1 MLATSVEDILATD
14 PDNEYARE
22 ERHLD
27 WLILDRAAA
36 VGEVLP
42 TIGFYLHLVD
52 TDLGA
57 PLFTVIAASAMLGY
71 QREGIELTAGFTA
84 GYLSQEPQLNP
95 QKDVQG
101 NVEEAVAVRDRIISN
116 FQKAANLPEGS
127 AEKKRLLTFVVVGG
141 GFAGIEAFA
150 EMRCEVPGL
159 RLRCDNVIPHS
170 RGLGSS
176 SAAIVG
182 GICLA
187 RGLVAGGSLL
197 MDDDAV
203 FTLAA
208 RMEGHPDNVAPAF
221 YGGFTIAISH
231 DRTYQATAVAVD
243 PRVKVLAFV
252 PPEPLK
258 TSVAR
263 GLLPDTVPHC
273 DAVADAARS
282 ALLVVALSGRPEL
295 LHAAT
300 EDFLHQRYRE
310 PVMPES
316 LRLVRDLRDDGVA
329 AVISG
334 AGPTVLAFVDTSTA
348 SDVRRKVPAGWD
360 VLGLSVEPVG
370 AQVTGGS

>member
-1 MLATSVEDILATD
+1 MPTFVSGTVEVTVPATSANLGPGFDSLGIALGLRDVLT
-14 PDNEYARE
+14 
-22 ERHLD
+22 
-27 WLILDRAAA
+27 
-36 VGEVLP
+36 GEVTGDTGLEVTVSGMGAGEVP
-42 TIGFYLHLVD
+42 LDETHLVYR
-52 TDLGA
+52 
-57 PLFTVIAASAMLGY
+57 AMC
-71 QREGIELTAGFTA
+71 AG
-84 GYLSQEPQLNP
+84 
-95 QKDVQG
+95 
-101 NVEEAVAVRDRIISN
+101 
-116 FQKAANLPEGS
+116 
-127 AEKKRLLTFVVVGG
+127 
-141 GFAGIEAFA
+141 FA
-150 EMRCEVPGL
+150 EMGCKVPGV
-159 RLRCDNVIPHS
+159 RLHCDNVIPHS

-221 YGGFTIAISH
+221 YGGFTIAIAH
-231 DRTYQATAVAVD
+231 DRTYQATVVAVD
-243 PRVKVLAFV
+243 PRVKVVAFV

-273 DAVADAARS
+273 DAVAGAART

-295 LHAAT
+295 LHPAT

-310 PVMPES
+310 PAMPES

-334 AGPTVLAFVDTSTA
+334 AGPTVLAFVDTSTD